1 MAAIPLHPVTSQITA
16 GQKDHSRPGLVF
28 SQHPHCWLET
38 WRGQL
43 DVFVEYDNSFTL
55 FLTFHLRG
63 CSYITYQWTTNG
75 HFLKRWH
82 NHQDDIKMFDVIYA
96 QPKPLHSCPH
106 ITILV
111 GWIPSVHWGLC
122 PVFTIPQSA
131 AVGYQISPN
140 ICVRVQQSL
149 ELTPASLD
157 PEHSRQHEG

>member
-1 MAAIPLHPVTSQITA
+1 MTKDDGDGLRVIREDDVWWKITV
-16 GQKDHSRPGLVF
+16 L
-28 SQHPHCWLET
+28 
-38 WRGQL
+38 
-43 DVFVEYDNSFTL
+43 N
-55 FLTFHLRG
+55 
-63 CSYITYQWTTNG
+63 WTTLGANG
-75 HFLKRWH
+75 WLFGRFQWLAFVVMAVHILHHPFWTTKGLTKRWL
-82 NHQDDIKMFDVIYA
+82 QDDIKMYDVIYA

-157 PEHSRQHEG
+157 PEHGAHSPARGLAR